1 METANDPFLLFEQNV
16 ELDLHSI
23 FKQEAYAL
31 LVEAEQEWTDADEL
45 FARVD
50 NLLNVASEMLE
61 YSAYLNI
68 VSEMLQCGG
77 HNHML
82 EDRLRES
89 SHAERAEHAHG
100 DDKKSDNKKDGK
112 RPYMFGGG
120 LFFKVIQPQ
129 PQKKSLYDI
138 LLGVK

>member
-1 METANDPFLLFEQNV
+1 MDTANDPFLLFEQNV

-31 LVEAEQEWTDADEL
+31 LIEAEQEWTDADEL
-45 FARVD
+45 FAKVD

-77 HNHML
+77 HSHML
-82 EDRLRES
+82 QDRLREFN
-89 SHAERAEHAHG
+89 HAEHAHE
-100 DDKKSDNKKDGK
+100 DDKKNSNKKDDK
-112 RPYMFGGG
+112 RPYIFGGG
-120 LFFKVIQPQ
+120 LFFKVVQPP